1 MALPME
7 ENQETSP
14 GPSNVVPLQPSAA
27 TNEPPAPQQDASA
40 PAKGEGAPP
49 AKKKAKKVADWG
61 KVNQLLEH
69 VALIYGTDTVWDGVN
84 HRIIKVA
91 AMRLAYG
98 NDEVRF
104 WLQHRDRRTI
114 LPEDLVFEPGQDI
127 AGKVNM
133 FRGLDLVPQ
142 PCDEKEV
149 EPMLALLR
157 HLCSTSAELAD
168 EVDEVI
174 HWILRWQ
181 ALPLQRLGAKMDT
194 AVVMHGP
201 QGTGKNLYWDAW
213 RDLFGAYGVTVS
225 QTEIEDKFNGWIS
238 CKLAIVGDEVVS
250 RQEMYH
256 NKNRLKMVVTTR
268 DKFPIRGMMMETRWE
283 SNHANVVFT
292 SNESQPLALEDRDR
306 RYMVVYTPT
315 EDDTGLYG
323 RVRAFLDDNG
333 LAKWLWYL
341 QHYPLGDFTEHT
353 KAIMT
358 TAKAKLIEL
367 GLKPAQRFMSEWLGG
382 YLSLPIRVCSSEQLY
397 RAFVRWASHA
407 GERYPPPRNN
417 FTRDAE
423 RYVLEQVERDGNG
436 QRLQPALVYKVIS
449 LAKPGCARKAVRC
462 WVPRGC
468 APPNGVTE
476 GEWAADSVDTFEG
489 VLSSFMRSS
498 SDSDEGRS

>member
-7 ENQETSP
+7 NDETSTLA
-14 GPSNVVPLQPSAA
+14 SNVVPLQPAA
-27 TNEPPAPQQDASA
+27 ESGEPPAPQQDASA
-40 PAKGEGAPP
+40 PAKGGGAP
-49 AKKKAKKVADWG
+49 AKKKAKKLADWG

-69 VALIYGTDTVWDGVN
+69 MCLIYGTDTVWDGVN

-91 AMRLAYG
+91 ALRLAYG

-114 LPEDLVFEPGQDI
+114 LPEELVFEPGQDVP
-127 AGKVNM
+127 GKINM
-133 FRGLDLVPQ
+133 FRGLELDPIECTSDDVA
-142 PCDEKEV
+142 
-149 EPMLALLR
+149 PMLDLLR
-157 HLCSTSAELAD
+157 HLCSTSADHPD
-168 EVDEVI
+168 EVEQVM

-181 ALPLQRLGAKMDT
+181 ALPLQQVGAKMHT
-194 AVVMHGP
+194 AIVMHGP

-213 RDLFGAYGVTVS
+213 RDLFGRYGVTVS

-268 DKFPIRGMMMETRWE
+268 DKFPIRGMMQETRWE

-323 RVRAFLDDNG
+323 RVRAFMDDNG
-333 LAKWLWYL
+333 LAKWLHYL
-341 QHYPLGDFTEHT
+341 LTYPLAGFTEHT
-353 KAIMT
+353 KAMMT
-358 TAKAKLIEL
+358 TAKSRLIEL

-382 YLSLPIRVCSSEQLY
+382 YLTLPMRVCSSEQLY
-397 RAFVRWASHA
+397 RAFIRWAHHA
-407 GERYPPPRNN
+407 GERYPPPRSN

-423 RYVLEQVERDGNG
+423 RFVLEQVEHDASGR
-436 QRLQPALVYKVIS
+436 RLAPALNYKVIS

-476 GEWAADSVDTFEG
+476 GEWAADSVDTFEAD
-489 VLSSFMRSS
+489 LSRFLRSS
-498 SDSDEGRS
+498 GDDSEGQ